1 MAAACALV
9 GKLADVRTV
18 ASAAHASPAKA
29 SPKITVADPTTEDI
43 LTDEDMDR
51 ILDMPEEAPAN
62 AGAESGAPSPSG
74 GMTKFTQL
82 KGIAAP
88 LERANVDTDA
98 IIPKQFLKTI
108 KRSGLGSALFY
119 QWRYDSET
127 GKENP
132 DFLLNKEPYRNSKIL
147 VVTGPNFGCGSSR
160 EHAPWA
166 LLDFGIRCI
175 IAPSFVSCTGYP
187 PLERFLEC
195 KLTQKRKR
203 RIFTRPTFTRMEC
216 FP

>member
-9 GKLADVRTV
+9 GKLADVRNV
-18 ASAAHASPAKA
+18 ASAAHVSPAKA
-29 SPKITVADPTTEDI
+29 SPQITVADPSSDNI

-51 ILDMPEEAPAN
+51 IIDLPEEAEAN
-62 AGAESGAPSPSG
+62 AGAETRAPAPSR
-74 GMTKFTQL
+74 GMAKFTQL

-88 LERANVDTDA
+88 MDRANVDTDA

-108 KRSGLGSALFY
+108 KRSGLGTALFH

-127 GKENP
+127 GRENP
-132 DFLLNKEPYRNSKIL
+132 DFILNKEPYRNAKIL
-147 VVTGPNFGCGSSR
+147 VVTGANFGCGSSR

-175 IAPSFVSCTGYP
+175 IAPSFVSTDS
-187 PLERFLEC
+187 
-195 KLTQKRKR
+195 T
-203 RIFTRPTFTRMEC
+203 PTIS
-216 FP
+216 

>member
-1 MAAACALV
+1 MSPVMAAACALV
-9 GKLADVRTV
+9 GKLADVRNV
-18 ASAAHASPAKA
+18 ASAAHVSPSKA
-29 SPKITVADPTTEDI
+29 SPQITVADLSSDSI
-43 LTDEDMDR
+43 LTDEGIDGIID
-51 ILDMPEEAPAN
+51 LPEEASTT
-62 AGAESGAPSPSG
+62 AGVENGAPGPSR
-74 GMTKFTQL
+74 GMAKFTQL

-88 LERANVDTDA
+88 MDRANVDTDA

-108 KRSGLGSALFY
+108 KRSGLGTALFH

-132 DFLLNKEPYRNSKIL
+132 DFILNKEPYRNAKIL

-175 IAPSFVSCTGYP
+175 IAQSFVSTDS
-187 PLERFLEC
+187 
-195 KLTQKRKR
+195 T
-203 RIFTRPTFTRMEC
+203 PTIA
-216 FP
+216 

>member
-1 MAAACALV
+1 MSPVMAAACAIV
-9 GKLADVRTV
+9 GKLADVRKV
-18 ASAAHASPAKA
+18 AGPEHVSPLKA
-29 SPKITVADPTTEDI
+29 SPQISVADPSVDDI
-43 LTDEDMDR
+43 SSDEDLDR
-51 ILDMPEEAPAN
+51 IMDAPNN
-62 AGAESGAPSPSG
+62 AVASGASSGAPSVSG

-88 LERANVDTDA
+88 MERSNVDTDA

-119 QWRYDSET
+119 QWRYDTET

-132 DFLLNKEPYRNSKIL
+132 DFILNQEPYRSSKIL

-166 LLDFGIRCI
+166 LLDFGIQCI
-175 IAPSFVSCTGYP
+175 IAPSFVGRFMSSTLYP
-187 PLERFLEC
+187 CANDPFRP
-195 KLTQKRKR
+195 
-203 RIFTRPTFTRMEC
+203 IFTRQISTRMAC
-216 FP
+216 SLSS

>member
-9 GKLADVRTV
+9 GKLADVRNV
-18 ASAAHASPAKA
+18 ASAAHVSPAKG
-29 SPKITVADPTTEDI
+29 SPRITVADPSSDNI
-43 LTDEDMDR
+43 LIDEDMTRNID
-51 ILDMPEEAPAN
+51 LPEEAGAN
-62 AGAESGAPSPSG
+62 AGAETGVLAPSR
-74 GMTKFTQL
+74 GMAKFTQL

-88 LERANVDTDA
+88 MDRANVDTDA

-108 KRSGLGSALFY
+108 KRSGLGTALFH

-132 DFLLNKEPYRNSKIL
+132 DFILNKEPYRNAKIL
-147 VVTGPNFGCGSSR
+147 VVTGANFGCGSSR

-175 IAPSFVSCTGYP
+175 IAQSFVSTDS
-187 PLERFLEC
+187 
-195 KLTQKRKR
+195 T
-203 RIFTRPTFTRMEC
+203 PTIA
-216 FP
+216 

>member
-18 ASAAHASPAKA
+18 ASAAHVSPAKA
-29 SPKITVADPTTEDI
+29 SPKITVADPAVDDV
-43 LTDEDMDR
+43 LSDEDLDH
-51 ILDMPEEAPAN
+51 IFDMPEDGHN
-62 AGAESGAPSPSG
+62 AGADSAAPTPSG
-74 GMTKFTQL
+74 GMAKFTQL
-82 KGIAAP
+82 RGIAAP
-88 LERANVDTDA
+88 MERANVDTDA

-108 KRSGLGSALFY
+108 KRSGLGTALFY
-119 QWRYDSET
+119 QWRYDSQT

-132 DFLLNKEPYRNSKIL
+132 DFILNKEPYRNSKIL

-175 IAPSFVSCTGYP
+175 IAPSFVSAETLEG
-187 PLERFLEC
+187 PL
-195 KLTQKRKR
+195 
-203 RIFTRPTFTRMEC
+203 PSN
-216 FP
+216 

>member
-1 MAAACALV
+1 MSPVMAAACALV
-9 GKLADVRTV
+9 GKLADVRNV
-18 ASAAHASPAKA
+18 ASAAHVSPAKA
-29 SPKITVADPTTEDI
+29 SPKITVADLSWDNI

-51 ILDMPEEAPAN
+51 IIDLPEEAGAN
-62 AGAESGAPSPSG
+62 ADAETGAPAPAPAPSR
-74 GMTKFTQL
+74 GMVKFTQL

-88 LERANVDTDA
+88 MDRANVDTDA

-108 KRSGLGSALFY
+108 KRSGLGTALFH

-132 DFLLNKEPYRNSKIL
+132 DFILNKEPYRNAKIL
-147 VVTGPNFGCGSSR
+147 VVTGANFGCGSSR

-175 IAPSFVSCTGYP
+175 IAQSFVSTDS
-187 PLERFLEC
+187 
-195 KLTQKRKR
+195 T
-203 RIFTRPTFTRMEC
+203 PTIA
-216 FP
+216 

>member
-1 MAAACALV
+1 MSPVMAAACALV

-18 ASAAHASPAKA
+18 AGDITSSAVKS
-29 SPKITVADPTTEDI
+29 SPKIPVSDPLQDSIASDDDLERI
-43 LTDEDMDR
+43 MDA
-51 ILDMPEEAPAN
+51 PETGKAN
-62 AGAESGAPSPSG
+62 AGEKTAVPSPSG

-108 KRSGLGSALFY
+108 KRSGLSSALFY
-119 QWRYDSET
+119 QWRYDTET
-127 GKENP
+127 NKEKP
-132 DFLLNKEPYRNSKIL
+132 DFVLNQEPYRNAKIL

-175 IAPSFVSCTGYP
+175 IAPSFVSKPKFSY
-187 PLERFLEC
+187 L
-195 KLTQKRKR
+195 
-203 RIFTRPTFTRMEC
+203 IV
-216 FP
+216 